1 MVLYGPKAAGKS
13 QIAEALYQTY
23 GVRQLDAD
31 EIVLDLLS
39 HGSQPDPLDGWL
51 IPVERAVMA
60 ALRDNVA
67 VSIEAT
73 GAWDSDWQL
82 AQDLHASGVR
92 VLRVWVCAPL
102 EMTLDRLARR
112 VSRKVPTTQEEAR
125 SIYTTAC
132 ARARNQTFDLTLDTG
147 VLRRDQIPDALA
159 PLASSLTQ

>member
-1 MVLYGPKAAGKS
+1 
-13 QIAEALYQTY
+13 
-23 GVRQLDAD
+23 LDAD

-60 ALRDNVA
+60 ALRDNVV

-92 VLRVWVCAPL
+92 VLRVWACAPL